1 MRSGCA
7 AARNSAFVALILIG
21 CSLPGDVSFASDGAG
36 GGTAVENAIRSVV
49 SDLKTR
55 LAISVPITVTIVPTN
70 PLMMSVEAPTDQKSP
85 FLLAIDANFLDTLTT
100 DELEAAIAHELG
112 HVWVFTH
119 HPYLQT
125 EELANQIAMR
135 AVTRGSLERVYD
147 KVWKQG
153 GTKGDLARFLG
164 PAPTTTAGLA
174 SDSSR

>member
-7 AARNSAFVALILIG
+7 AARNSAFFALILIG
-21 CSLPGDVSFASDGAG
+21 CSLTGRDASFASDGAG
-36 GGTAVENAIRSVV
+36 NAVENSIQSVV

-55 LAISVPITVTIVPTN
+55 LTITVPVTVSIVPTN
-70 PLMMSVEAPTDQKSP
+70 PLMMSVEAPTDQNRP
-85 FLLAIDANFLDTLTT
+85 FLLAIDANFLDTLTA

-135 AVTRGSLERVYD
+135 AVTRDSLERVYD

-174 SDSSR
+174 SDNSR